1 MQVIGRGPH
10 VPLTRLAA
18 RSREHVRADLL
29 AATAFVC
36 GVVAFFTGFFVP
48 LHFLASAIGVIGFA
62 EGLYAQLVSDT
73 TGERMFIVTGVIGAF
88 VGMGLGFAH
97 GGFAL

>member
-1 MQVIGRGPH
+1 MQVIGRGTDA
-10 VPLTRLAA
+10 PLTRFWA
-18 RSREHVRADLL
+18 RSHEHVRGDLL

-36 GVVAFFTGFFVP
+36 GVVAFFAGFVVP
-48 LHFLASAIGVIGFA
+48 LHFLASAVGVIGFA

-73 TGERMFIVTGVIGAF
+73 TGERIFIVVGVIGAF

>member
-10 VPLTRLAA
+10 LSLARLSE
-18 RSREHVRADLL
+18 RSRAHVRADLL
-29 AATAFVC
+29 AATALVC
-36 GVVAFFTGFFVP
+36 GVVAFFAGFVVP
-48 LHFLASAIGVIGFA
+48 LHFLASAVGVIGFA

-73 TGERMFIVTGVIGAF
+73 TGERMFIVAGIIGSF